1 MNRKT
6 ALWFAAGFI
15 LFMTVSTLGAHYASS
30 VLKTDMSDGL
40 QVVIA
45 RKFLMEAVK
54 ENVVSINQRLTGG
67 NIQEAAVNGETIA
80 AVATV
85 LPPLFKETHQ
95 AVYPVKDSNSFF
107 KGAEPAPFEKAA
119 EALRAAAM
127 DVKKAADA
135 KDAGGLKKAFG
146 ALGESCGGCHAA
158 YRGKY

>member
-1 MNRKT
+1 MKT
-6 ALWFAAGFI
+6 KTTLWFAAG
-15 LFMTVSTLGAHYASS
+15 LLLLMTASTLGARYATS

-54 ENVVSINQRLTGG
+54 ENMVEVNKKITGE
-67 NIQEAAVNGETIA
+67 NVREAAVNGETIA

-95 AVYPVKDSNSFF
+95 AVYPIKDSGSFY
-107 KGAEPAPFEKAA
+107 KGAEPAPFEKASD
-119 EALRAAAM
+119 ALRAAAM

-135 KDAGGLKKAFG
+135 GDAGGLKKAFG
-146 ALGESCGGCHAA
+146 TLGKSCGGCHSA